1 MPDLSDLSPDYRA
14 ALRIMPTAE
23 LEAEL
28 ECTAT
33 RVAELELRLMPDPI
47 VAEAQAL
54 FGGHLLYQDDPL
66 TLTCYLNDSE
76 QRASILHQ
84 ELTRRQSL
92 RRPLS
97 GPLYD
102 RQTITEI
109 KDRIDLPEFIASM
122 HAGTQLKRS
131 GGHMVGLC
139 PYHAENTGSLHV
151 WADHYHCFGCGE
163 HGDVIDWLLKMQCSS
178 WKEAVEYA
186 ARYAGVVLSAPTD
199 TSTTH
204 SLWEAGYTR

>member
-1 MPDLSDLSPDYRA
+1 MPGLADLSPEQRA
-14 ALRIMPTAE
+14 AYRIIPTAE
-23 LEAEL
+23 LQAEL
-28 ECTAT
+28 EYTAT
-33 RVAELELRLMPDPI
+33 RIAELELRLSPDPI
-47 VAEAQAL
+47 VDDAITL
-54 FGGHLLYQDDPL
+54 FGGHLEYEDDPL

-76 QRASILHQ
+76 HQATLLHE
-84 ELTRRQSL
+84 ELERRLAL
-92 RRPLS
+92 RRPLT

-102 RQTITEI
+102 RQTIMEI

-163 HGDVIDWLLKMQCSS
+163 HGDVIDWLFKMQCGS

-186 ARYAGVVLSAPTD
+186 ARYTGVTLTEPVSPGGTR
-199 TSTTH
+199 
-204 SLWEAGYTR
+204 SLWEAGYDR